1 MPIPLPSIAKQEKD
15 HSPLTWT
22 ARIVSLIAHPL
33 WMPLVFAS
41 WKHWGDPGLPTLLIV
56 ISIFLIGF
64 PGLVSLLWMWARVES
79 DWFVMSQANRM
90 VPLIS
95 GLIGMAFFAVAN
107 GAILPDALFQG
118 ELMSILILLLFISII
133 VTLFWKISIHMLSW
147 GAVNAFTFAYALQGG
162 SWLIFALTLLLS
174 LGVAWARMRVKSH
187 DWLQIVVGWGAGVAA
202 AVVIVMAFPWK

>member
-1 MPIPLPSIAKQEKD
+1 MNARNLKD
-15 HSPLTWT
+15 NSPLTWS
-22 ARIVSLIAHPL
+22 ARIVSLIFHPL
-33 WMPLVFAS
+33 WLPLVFAS
-41 WKHWGDPGLPTLLIV
+41 WKHWGDPGLPTLLTV

-90 VPLIS
+90 VPLVS

-107 GAILPDALFQG
+107 GALLPDSLFQG

-147 GAVNAFTFAYALQGG
+147 GAVNAFTFAYALHGG
-162 SWLIFALTLLLS
+162 SWLFFTLTLILS
-174 LGVAWARMRVKSH
+174 LCVAWARMRVKSH
-187 DWLQIVVGWGAGVAA
+187 DWLQIVVGWAAGVAA
-202 AVVIVMAFPWK
+202 AVVIVVAFPWN